1 MTNDIG
7 DRVTRL
13 EVQQD
18 AARRDL
24 TRVEASAKEHIEKV
38 DADAKSSLGSLNT
51 KLWAIVMLV
60 IAYTVGNLLGL
71 INIVGQ

>member
-18 AARRDL
+18 ATHRDL
-24 TRVEASAKEHIEKV
+24 NRVEASTKEKIEKV
-38 DADAKSSLGSLNT
+38 DTDAKASLGSLNT
-51 KLWAIVMLV
+51 KLWAIVMIV

-71 INIVGQ
+71 INVVGQ